1 MEESTT
7 QTPEVSGTSF
17 LPAATS
23 TPITAPAMAT
33 VMPVAASAPLSAS
46 EPVAAPAIREDQIQ
60 NAVGFLSHPQVR
72 SSTNTAS
79 KRSFLERKGLTAAEI
94 DEAFRR
100 VPEAPPPSLPPAVAS
115 HPAAPAPAPQP
126 VTYAPQAVTQS
137 YAPATNPPGTQ
148 MVAVQPAGPTAQVPR
163 VAQRYRWSQVVLG
176 VGAVF
181 TAGWAV
187 HQFVVPHLW
196 ALVESWQTQRR
207 EAEEARHKELCA
219 AVASLKGCQEEL
231 KTSTQ
236 ALLDALT
243 IMREQ
248 QQRSSTIDGII
259 PTRGAAGRPGAIP
272 PSRDNYYQ
280 SINGRAEN
288 PYGGSGGNTSQMLGA
303 DNYAVLRA
311 AAGYTN
317 AYPPD
322 PPLYTVSYNYSRDSG
337 PATVGSTG
345 GDGNGR
351 NGGAMY
357 GMSNTPYGAVRSVPA
372 NPYGGP
378 GSGGS
383 GQQQPQQENLPYRV
397 TAPPSPAH
405 STHSTHSTQVGRQQ
419 QPAGGLG
426 SPSGPYGSSDRLYEQ
441 AVPGGARQGTKT
453 TGVAGTNSNAA
464 SGGGAPASADRRTVP
479 PPPPEQPAYPESF
492 LSLMEMVQQG
502 ITPPNVR
509 TDINDAPPDPTRP
522 LSEARLI
529 APVKPWERAA
539 AAAGSGSGSGS
550 GGSGPAAPGKASG
563 TPYSWGMGSQ
573 MDPSLMANSE
583 SLSLPPM
590 TYGMQSL
597 MSTGGGAVGTSSS
610 AGNGS
615 GGSST
620 ARISNGGGVG
630 GGGLTVLPPVNP
642 AWRPP
647 PPPARTVAPSNPA
660 SPPSA
665 SPMTGQASGSSST
678 GEAAAHVA
686 ATGSATGGGGNA
698 APEVL
703 EQVATLAGPPSPSPS
718 QPAFAASATG
728 LMNTADSSSGGLAGA
743 APAAAAFPSP
753 FVPLPP
759 PSPPPPSPVIIQPI
773 EDAGEATQAAEVAT
787 PSQAAAPPTT
797 RS

>member
-1 MEESTT
+1 
-7 QTPEVSGTSF
+7 
-17 LPAATS
+17 
-23 TPITAPAMAT
+23 
-33 VMPVAASAPLSAS
+33 
-46 EPVAAPAIREDQIQ
+46 
-60 NAVGFLSHPQVR
+60 
-72 SSTNTAS
+72 
-79 KRSFLERKGLTAAEI
+79 
-94 DEAFRR
+94 
-100 VPEAPPPSLPPAVAS
+100 
-115 HPAAPAPAPQP
+115 
-126 VTYAPQAVTQS
+126 
-137 YAPATNPPGTQ
+137 

-163 VAQRYRWSQVVLG
+163 VVQRYRWSQVVLG

-187 HQFVVPHLW
+187 HQLVVPHLW

-259 PTRGAAGRPGAIP
+259 PTRGAAGR
-272 PSRDNYYQ
+272 DNYYQ
-280 SINGRAEN
+280 SINGRAEI

-311 AAGYTN
+311 AAGYKN

-322 PPLYTVSYNYSRDSG
+322 PPSYTVSYNYGRDSG
-337 PATVGSTG
+337 PATAGPTG

-372 NPYGGP
+372 NSYGGP

-397 TAPPSPAH
+397 TAPPSAH
-405 STHSTHSTQVGRQQ
+405 STHSTQIGRQQ

-441 AVPGGARQGTKT
+441 AVPGGARQGTKI

-509 TDINDAPPDPTRP
+509 TDINDAPPD
-522 LSEARLI
+522 
-529 APVKPWERAA
+529 RA
-539 AAAGSGSGSGS
+539 
-550 GGSGPAAPGKASG
+550 
-563 TPYSWGMGSQ
+563 
-573 MDPSLMANSE
+573 
-583 SLSLPPM
+583 
-590 TYGMQSL
+590 
-597 MSTGGGAVGTSSS
+597 
-610 AGNGS
+610 
-615 GGSST
+615 
-620 ARISNGGGVG
+620 
-630 GGGLTVLPPVNP
+630 
-642 AWRPP
+642 
-647 PPPARTVAPSNPA
+647 
-660 SPPSA
+660 
-665 SPMTGQASGSSST
+665 
-678 GEAAAHVA
+678 
-686 ATGSATGGGGNA
+686 
-698 APEVL
+698 
-703 EQVATLAGPPSPSPS
+703 
-718 QPAFAASATG
+718 
-728 LMNTADSSSGGLAGA
+728 
-743 APAAAAFPSP
+743 
-753 FVPLPP
+753 
-759 PSPPPPSPVIIQPI
+759 
-773 EDAGEATQAAEVAT
+773 
-787 PSQAAAPPTT
+787 SQAMGVSGRGGWKRQWQQQWQRRQWACSAWQG
-797 RS
+797 